1 MVHKNKILRG
11 CMAFLEDVE
20 RKSEG
25 DTKIIIR
32 GLNGIVEAAPD
43 YVWNMIKNTDI
54 LSIAITGDEMDVDI
68 VARVLSKALA
78 NDTLTPSFKVPF
90 LGVFKMPITANDI
103 NELKGYI
110 ERA

>member
-1 MVHKNKILRG
+1 MVHKTKILRG

-25 DTKIIIR
+25 NNKVIVR
-32 GLNGIVEAAPD
+32 GVIGIVEVAPD
-43 YVWNMIKNTDI
+43 YIWDKIKSTDI
-54 LSIAITGDEMDVDI
+54 ISIAVSGDEMDVDM
-68 VARVLSKALA
+68 VVRVLLKALA
-78 NDTLTPSFKVPF
+78 NDTLTPSFKLPL